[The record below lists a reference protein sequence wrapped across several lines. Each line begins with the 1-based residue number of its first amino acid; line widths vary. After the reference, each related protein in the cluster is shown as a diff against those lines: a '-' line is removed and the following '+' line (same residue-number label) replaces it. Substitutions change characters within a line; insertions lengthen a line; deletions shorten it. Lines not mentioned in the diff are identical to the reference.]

1 MNSKTALFLS
11 RTIRGVVVS
20 GILITM
26 PILLNEGMVLAQTKT
41 CECDF
46 SSKDYQAY
54 GTNGACG
61 IFMYNK
67 GHTCEISF
75 AGTGANEQM
84 LKGVIGENAWE
95 TNVKL
100 VPQLFQQYLDYTL
113 KGDKGLFLN
122 SGFISDSLVVLV
134 RGAIFRKS
142 ALKADL
148 PLSKIDTAFVRFSK
162 EYSGKI
168 AATFR
173 GKEKPFKVDWDGGIS
188 FSIGEGYVEMNYRN
202 VAIVRAVY
210 FSTLQ
215 R

>member
-1 MNSKTALFLS
+1 MNSIKALFLN
-11 RTIRGVVVS
+11 RFFHGMVLV
-20 GILITM
+20 GILIIM
-26 PILLNEGMVLAQTKT
+26 PVLFTKRIAIAQTKT
-41 CECDF
+41 CECEF

-84 LKGVIGENAWE
+84 LKRVLGENAWE
-95 TNVKL
+95 TNVRL
-100 VPQLFQQYLDYTL
+100 VPQLFQQYLAYTL

-134 RGAIFRKS
+134 RGAIFRES
-142 ALKADL
+142 AFKADF
-148 PLSKIDTAFVRFSK
+148 PLSKIDAAFVGFSK
-162 EYSGKI
+162 KYSGKI
-168 AATFR
+168 AATFQ
-173 GKEKPFKVDWDGGIS
+173 GKEIPFKVDWDEGMS
-188 FSIGEGYVEMNYRN
+188 FSVGEGYVEMNYRDI
-202 VAIVRAVY
+202 AIVRAVY